1 MKLFEE
7 IARRSGETLALAT
20 VIATEGSSPAQ
31 QAMKMLVGAEGR
43 IVGTI
48 GGGRVEAAV
57 LEAAAQALQS
67 GKPSVLSFAL
77 DDELADEGGMICG
90 GTVRILVER
99 IEAPMDWAQEAAD
112 LIRSG
117 RRGALLAKIGDA
129 VDRRV
134 VRADDAAPYLEVEDA
149 RLLGDV
155 FVEPLSRPRCVIVGA
170 GHVGRA
176 VAGVAAT
183 AGFAVAI
190 VEDREDQ
197 AQRAVAD
204 EVVHAPLLEGFAQLE
219 PTLEDYIVIM
229 TRAHGL
235 DRDCARAALASP
247 AKYVGM
253 LASRKKAAA
262 IKEAIAAETGV
273 APEDLRLHAPIGL
286 DLGAHSA
293 GEIAVSV
300 VAQMIKVRRTGRG
313 AR

>member
-1 MKLFEE
+1 MRLFEE
-7 IARRSGETLALAT
+7 IARRAGEPLALAT

-31 QAMKMLVGAEGR
+31 QAMKMLVGESGR
-43 IVGTI
+43 ILGTI
-48 GGGRVEAAV
+48 GGGRVEASV
-57 LEAAAQALQS
+57 LASAAAALVS
-67 GKPSVLSFAL
+67 GKPEIVSFTL

-90 GTVRILVER
+90 GTVRILLER
-99 IEAPMDWAQEAAD
+99 LDDPAGWAQEAAD

-117 RRGALLAKIGDA
+117 RRGALLAKIGDG
-129 VDRRV
+129 VERRV
-134 VRADDAAPYLEVEDA
+134 VRGDEAAPYLEVEDA
-149 RLLGDV
+149 RLSDGL
-155 FVEPLSRPRCVIVGA
+155 FIEPLSRPRCVIVGA

-176 VAGVAAT
+176 VAGIASA

-190 VEDREDQ
+190 VEDREEQ
-197 AQRAVAD
+197 AERAVAD
-204 EVVHAPLLEGFAQLE
+204 EIICAPLLEGFARLE
-219 PTLEDYIVIM
+219 PTREDFVVIM
-229 TRAHGL
+229 TRGHGL

-253 LASRKKAAA
+253 LASRKKAAT
-262 IKEAIAAETGV
+262 IKEAIAAETD
-273 APEDLRLHAPIGL
+273 ARPEDLRLHAPIGL

>member
-1 MKLFEE
+1 MRMFEE
-7 IARRSGETLALAT
+7 IAQRADEPLALAT
-20 VIATEGSSPAQ
+20 VVATEGSSPAQ
-31 QAMKMLVGAEGR
+31 QAMKMLVGPEGR

-48 GGGRVEAAV
+48 GGGRVEAEV
-57 LEAAAQALQS
+57 LAAAADALES
-67 GKPSVLSFAL
+67 GKPRILSFTL

-90 GTVRILVER
+90 GTVRILVDR
-99 IEAPMDWAQEAAD
+99 LDPPRGWAQEASD
-112 LIRSG
+112 LIQSG
-117 RRGALLAKIGDA
+117 RRGVLLATIGDA
-129 VDRRV
+129 VTREVLRGP
-134 VRADDAAPYLEVEDA
+134 DAAPHLEVEDA
-149 RLLGDV
+149 RLADDR
-155 FVEPLSRPRCVIVGA
+155 FIEPLSRPRCVIVGA

-176 VAGVAAT
+176 VAGIASA

-204 EVVHAPLLEGFAQLE
+204 EVLCAPLLDGFAQLE
-219 PTLEDYIVIM
+219 PTTEDFVVIM
-229 TRAHGL
+229 TRGHGL

-253 LASRKKAAA
+253 LASRKKAAT
-262 IKEAIAAETGV
+262 IKGAIAEETGV
-273 APEDLRLHAPIGL
+273 SPEDLRLHAPIGL

-313 AR
+313 DR